1 MEFTKIISSPVFA
14 CSAPDIGLK
23 AQSAGDVTL
32 KVSTPEFSWEIVLST
47 LKNSAGENLVTI
59 RLRDILS
66 SVTAAPSPS
75 ETDADAALPLL
86 FVNLAAS
93 NSEGEQAST
102 DIPVAYGNLSGKS
115 PADFIGQWLTSREQ
129 VCRTYTWARER
140 LSLIFGPQLL
150 RWSGQ
155 VTLKIKCKAYFL
167 SGSPETFELAS
178 VSSSENT
185 YYTADCS
192 YARIAAL
199 AESESPLVAWDLSY
213 TLTGTDADG
222 ESASLESYPQRFLL
236 GRQDERIREFIFVNC
251 FGMEDRVFGE
261 GISKRKVDGSSTT
274 FIAGGQ
280 KMEVYNDSETVFEAF
295 SGQLA
300 DRRSIFHWHDFLS
313 SATRLLLRPTDASLT
328 RIVIDSHDSETEDF
342 SVGGI
347 NFSYRLSDRHS
358 DYPGG
363 LYGSIGDYD
372 PTQQFGALW
381 VDKDPAAVTPEEGDL
396 FFLKHRLS
404 EFPSFNVADELLF
417 LVQSPLTDAWGAFSV
432 GNLKLWIGKFIDN
445 GAKSIRLNALADYET
460 SEGGVIDPAALQNGS
475 IPVWDAAAGAYRPV
489 PASKLGDF
497 IAGKPLY
504 PLIFEKAGK
513 EVDRYTP
520 DVQKTVLDISDVAS
534 AKVLSDH
541 ISDAAIHV
549 TASEREAWNLVASL
563 FGVDENGDVK
573 VKGGRGLWSESFMS
587 SRGSDPEAGSSGSGL
602 DEDAM
607 WDALAAGTSE
617 QINVTHIPALNISK
631 ITGLQSALDGKLNN
645 GSTTYDTAYARNLTI
660 NGITYGIWATA
671 NPAALGP
678 FYIPTSAGASGYILQ
693 STGGVP
699 AWLSRAALTQQ
710 LFTVNAGCVHIPE
723 NSDLNDYTTPGLYS
737 CWANATVATIANV
750 PNTAAFSLVVLQ
762 TAGVIQI
769 FREYGYGS
777 NANEYTRRYYNGT
790 WTSWVRAPRLNELYT
805 KKEADGRY
813 LKLSG
818 GTLTGDLT
826 TRNVLLPA
834 NYNIVYSVTET
845 GAAMVGFRN
854 GRTVL
859 GTIGASTTAATHL
872 RSITGHA
879 TIGSSDAATYNI
891 LDTGNYTTYTVT
903 KTGGGASGTW
913 GISISGNAASATTA
927 TNATNLA
934 EVAGTKY
941 LYHLRTNGY
950 NIDTGSTVN
959 PRVYEINNPDGTPP
973 TTNPWIQVL
982 MWGSGDSGY
991 GTQLAN
997 QYNVE
1002 GNLYFRNKISGT
1014 WKPWRTLLDS
1024 SNYTSYAVSLTGAQT
1039 VSGAKTFLS
1048 PVTAPALTYNRKY
1061 QTRCDSVGWYRCFTF
1076 THNNAVCPTAILH
1089 VSRLYNTADGE
1100 SYVFAISLGYDGK
1113 VSVTQ
1118 LSGIAAKRFITKIR
1132 VAYVNLST
1140 AYVDFY
1146 YSPSWS
1152 GSNEVYV
1159 SSSGIG
1165 ISQAPTPVN
1174 DTTSSFYEFE
1184 TADGCKSDTYVTAGQ
1199 YVYSPK
1205 GLFGL
1210 TEAQANSY
1218 AGSGYYKL
1226 AVGQQSPS
1234 KGASLLLYRDST
1246 SYQSYIVWSTGSADH
1261 AVIGIK
1267 NGTNDLDITNQKGAI
1282 KLTGQGTLTY
1292 NNYTVW
1298 HAGNDGSGSG
1308 LDADLLD
1315 GTQKSGLLTS
1325 AASTAATNLSVTV
1338 GGTTKSVAGLYATYL
1353 DGYPATSFDLSTNLG
1368 TCQDYGC
1375 YVIGLMQITD
1385 YTTAGNHANGE
1396 LILIRQNGNN
1406 PPQKIIYSLSTMYN
1420 TENVRFG
1427 HLVVGYYSNRA
1438 TPCTFTH
1445 NGKKWAGFN
1454 VTVASAYSNGVVC
1467 KRDGL
1472 RLGERSTPFLL
1483 MYKNSSTGEVLDS
1496 EVNGSLSVDGGDITN
1511 DGVST
1516 TRFVGALEGNA
1527 ASATKLAT
1535 ARSLWGQSF
1544 NGTGNVSGDM
1554 TGVGLINGALHIEEG
1569 DDIVRLGT
1577 SNHVTE
1583 FYGYGYLYKRYY
1595 FRPGYASAGATTAA
1609 VYIQNASASDNPTFT
1624 TTHAFEA
1631 SGNATHTGL
1640 LTTKGLKTT
1649 TINATSDVTV
1659 GAAGNVSLSATSGVG
1674 LMIDSS
1680 RRNLSWTV
1688 DTSGGWARSLRAT
1701 DAAGETTLINA
1712 VGIYGS
1718 AQTPRYV
1725 YLGGTDA
1732 DSPSMAITA
1741 GGNVGIGT
1749 TSPGCR
1755 LDVRGAG
1762 YFSGVLG
1769 ANGMTLPYGGSSWI
1783 SMASTPAVL
1792 KGAMNQSTI
1801 SAHPLFRVKNSAGD
1815 AIVFGGL
1822 GSNTGFYGFT
1832 AERISSGSNSY
1843 DWYTTWNVGT
1853 GRLTHNGA
1861 MTVGGLLTA
1870 SGGLTTPQYVQ
1881 VGSGRLKWD
1890 AEANA
1895 LYVEKSDGTACGF
1908 YVKGFLSA
1916 RGSDPESAAGSGLD
1930 EDAMWELLAASGTE
1944 KIDESHLPTATA
1956 STPGIV
1962 KGGYA
1967 YKVPGSQTSVNLP
1980 VTITASGQMY
1990 VSVPASAI
1998 KTILMNLG

>member
-1 MEFTKIISSPVFA
+1 M
-14 CSAPDIGLK
+14 
-23 AQSAGDVTL
+23 
-32 KVSTPEFSWEIVLST
+32 
-47 LKNSAGENLVTI
+47 
-59 RLRDILS
+59 
-66 SVTAAPSPS
+66 
-75 ETDADAALPLL
+75 
-86 FVNLAAS
+86 
-93 NSEGEQAST
+93 
-102 DIPVAYGNLSGKS
+102 
-115 PADFIGQWLTSREQ
+115 
-129 VCRTYTWARER
+129 
-140 LSLIFGPQLL
+140 
-150 RWSGQ
+150 
-155 VTLKIKCKAYFL
+155 
-167 SGSPETFELAS
+167 
-178 VSSSENT
+178 
-185 YYTADCS
+185 
-192 YARIAAL
+192 
-199 AESESPLVAWDLSY
+199 
-213 TLTGTDADG
+213 
-222 ESASLESYPQRFLL
+222 
-236 GRQDERIREFIFVNC
+236 
-251 FGMEDRVFGE
+251 
-261 GISKRKVDGSSTT
+261 
-274 FIAGGQ
+274 
-280 KMEVYNDSETVFEAF
+280 
-295 SGQLA
+295 
-300 DRRSIFHWHDFLS
+300 
-313 SATRLLLRPTDASLT
+313 
-328 RIVIDSHDSETEDF
+328 
-342 SVGGI
+342 
-347 NFSYRLSDRHS
+347 
-358 DYPGG
+358 
-363 LYGSIGDYD
+363 
-372 PTQQFGALW
+372 
-381 VDKDPAAVTPEEGDL
+381 
-396 FFLKHRLS
+396 
-404 EFPSFNVADELLF
+404 
-417 LVQSPLTDAWGAFSV
+417 
-432 GNLKLWIGKFIDN
+432 
-445 GAKSIRLNALADYET
+445 
-460 SEGGVIDPAALQNGS
+460 
-475 IPVWDAAAGAYRPV
+475 
-489 PASKLGDF
+489 
-497 IAGKPLY
+497 
-504 PLIFEKAGK
+504 
-513 EVDRYTP
+513 
-520 DVQKTVLDISDVAS
+520 
-534 AKVLSDH
+534 
-541 ISDAAIHV
+541 
-549 TASEREAWNLVASL
+549 
-563 FGVDENGDVK
+563 
-573 VKGGRGLWSESFMS
+573 
-587 SRGSDPEAGSSGSGL
+587 
-602 DEDAM
+602 
-607 WDALAAGTSE
+607 
-617 QINVTHIPALNISK
+617 
-631 ITGLQSALDGKLNN
+631 
-645 GSTTYDTAYARNLTI
+645 TI

-678 FYIPTSAGASGYILQ
+678 FYIPTSAGTSGYILQ

-699 AWLSRAALTQQ
+699 AWISRAALTQQ
-710 LFTVNAGCVHIPE
+710 LFTVNRGCVHIPE
-723 NSDLNDYTTPGLYS
+723 NSDLNDYTAPGLYS

-1024 SNYTSYAVSLTGAQT
+1024 SNYTSYTLNRDAIVSTIG
-1039 VSGAKTFLS
+1039 VSGKDL
-1048 PVTAPALTYNRKY
+1048 VGWTYNGNVR
-1061 QTRCDSVGWYRCFTF
+1061 
-1076 THNNAVCPTAILH
+1076 
-1089 VSRLYNTADGE
+1089 SR
-1100 SYVFAISLGYDGK
+1100 
-1113 VSVTQ
+1113 VTQ
-1118 LSGIAAKRFITKIR
+1118 AQLRTMLGLGSN
-1132 VAYVNLST
+1132 AYTST
-1140 AYVDFY
+1140 AYL
-1146 YSPSWS
+1146 PL
-1152 GSNEVYV
+1152 
-1159 SSSGIG
+1159 
-1165 ISQAPTPVN
+1165 
-1174 DTTSSFYEFE
+1174 
-1184 TADGCKSDTYVTAGQ
+1184 AG
-1199 YVYSPK
+1199 
-1205 GLFGL
+1205 G
-1210 TEAQANSY
+1210 
-1218 AGSGYYKL
+1218 
-1226 AVGQQSPS
+1226 
-1234 KGASLLLYRDST
+1234 R
-1246 SYQSYIVWSTGSADH
+1246 
-1261 AVIGIK
+1261 
-1267 NGTNDLDITNQKGAI
+1267 
-1282 KLTGQGTLTY
+1282 LTGQLNGRGAHFNTTSGANPFVISRMGLTKESVSISINDLVARFDVTNDEASANLLFALSATDTESGGGAAAKTGYVNDILEASTIYTRYGYGSAQRFRIGWNPNDGAYIENFTAGKWISITDTGSLLY
-1292 NNYTVW
+1292 NSDKIW
-1298 HAGNDGSGSG
+1298 HAGNDGAGSG

-1315 GTQKSGLLTS
+1315 GTHKSGLLTS

-1338 GGTTKSVAGLYATYL
+1338 GGTTKSVADLYATYL
-1353 DGYPATSFDLSTNLG
+1353 DGYPATAFDLSTNLG
-1368 TCQDYGC
+1368 ACQDYGC

-1406 PPQKIIYSLSTMYN
+1406 PPQKIIYSLSTKYN
-1420 TENVRFG
+1420 TEDVRFG
-1427 HLVVGYYSNRA
+1427 HLVVGYYSNYA

-1454 VTVASAYSNGVVC
+1454 VTTAASYTNGVVC

-1583 FYGYGYLYKRYY
+1583 FYGYGYLHKRYY

-1832 AERISSGSNSY
+1832 AERISSGSNGY

-1916 RGSDPESAAGSGLD
+1916 RGVRSRLRPR
-1930 EDAMWELLAASGTE
+1930 
-1944 KIDESHLPTATA
+1944 
-1956 STPGIV
+1956 
-1962 KGGYA
+1962 
-1967 YKVPGSQTSVNLP
+1967 
-1980 VTITASGQMY
+1980 
-1990 VSVPASAI
+1990 
-1998 KTILMNLG
+1998 